1 MNFSL
6 YTFIN
11 GSEIDISEQSGNL
24 AWTYQGQTLG
34 VNLTFDFA
42 NVNTNI
48 VEPGSIVFLKDE
60 DDQEIIFIGIVVD
73 RTKKGSVYSLS
84 VYDFAWYLNKSE
96 VIIQFNKTNAS
107 TAVKQLLKKVG
118 VEAGDIPYMS
128 TLITQIYIDAK
139 PNEILND
146 IIEQVFLETD
156 VSYFFEMN
164 GSKLDIKE
172 MGKEVF
178 EGSFKLAANLSPIQ
192 IDDLIGD
199 DFTVTDSISELKNS
213 IIVVS
218 SKSDFV
224 RVFESVSDQPSINK
238 YGLLQEVISIDD
250 KDEAKSRNIAQNA
263 LKKLNN
269 VMSSTSIPTLGH
281 KGLRQYRVLKL
292 NAPEIDLV
300 GEYMILS
307 AAHTYAD
314 GIYRASLSLEVLS

>member
-11 GSEIDISEQSGNL
+11 GLEIDISVQSGNL
-24 AWTYQGQTLG
+24 AWTHQGQTLG
-34 VNLTFDFA
+34 VNLTFDYA

-73 RTKKGSVYSLS
+73 RTKKGLVYNLS

-139 PNEILND
+139 PSEILND
-146 IIEQVFLETD
+146 IIDQVFLETG

-178 EGSFKLAANLSPIQ
+178 EGSFKLASNLSPIQ
-192 IDDLIGD
+192 IEELIGD

-224 RVFESVSDQPSINK
+224 RVFESVSDQPSITK

-250 KDEAKSRNIAQNA
+250 KDQAKSRNIAQNA
-263 LKKLNN
+263 LKKLNS

-281 KGLRQYRVLKL
+281 KGLRQYRALKL
-292 NAPEIDLV
+292 NAPDMNLE

-314 GIYRASLSLEVLS
+314 DIYRASLSLEVLS